1 MKTGAEADDPAEFT
15 EADREHLRQLHD
27 FMIARGYRLNRFGF
41 WVIPGE
47 EELLEAAMRRD
58 FEEDGE

>member
-1 MKTGAEADDPAEFT
+1 MKTGAEADHPAEFT

>member
-1 MKTGAEADDPAEFT
+1 MSKLWVYE
-15 EADREHLRQLHD
+15 R
-27 FMIARGYRLNRFGF
+27 F